1 MHELS
6 LAQSLLGLVRRHVPP
21 AATVRRVHVRAGPF
35 QAIDPDA
42 MRWAWLAAT
51 TGAFCDGA
59 SLELTILPWTMTCPV
74 CGRRWQSDDPLES
87 CACGHADPDRE
98 GDDALILTAI
108 DLIDDLAGDEEA
120 TAGRDTTPAPEG
132 VR

>member
-6 LAQSLLGLVRRHVPP
+6 LAKSLLELVRRH
-21 AATVRRVHVRAGPF
+21 VHVRAGPF

-51 TGAFCDGA
+51 AGGFCEGA
-59 SLELTILPWTMTCPV
+59 SLELTLLPWAMTCPV
-74 CGRRWQSDDPLES
+74 CNRRWQTDDPLET

-108 DLIDDLAGDEEA
+108 DLLDDREGEEHV
-120 TAGRDTTPAPEG
+120 TAPHHKTPAREG